1 MTTDMTTALLLAQAA
16 TAPPASGARLV
27 VAALVGIALLVVL
40 ITRYKMHP
48 FLALTIGSLVVA
60 GIAGLPVA
68 AAITGY
74 LKGFGDTAA
83 GVGTLIALGAMFG
96 KLLADSGGGDQIAD
110 TIIGRSSTRTLPWA
124 MAAVGALIGLPMFF
138 EIGLVLL
145 MPVIFLVARRSG
157 LSLIKVGIPALAGLS
172 VMHGLVPPHPG
183 PLVAIAALNANLG
196 ITLLFGVLI
205 AIPTVA
211 IAGPLFARYAARW
224 VDVPA
229 PHLFDDEPDRGPTA
243 GGNPDPGGP
252 SGSTG
257 AATALERRTIG
268 RPTFTMTLLTVLLPV
283 VLMMGKALAAIFI
296 ADKANPVR
304 STLDFL
310 GTPLIA
316 LLIAV
321 LVAMFTL
328 GRGSGMDTRAIAG
341 SLEQSLPPIAGILLI
356 VAAGG
361 GFKQTLI
368 DTKIADLI
376 ASFVTGGAATVLLA
390 GWFIAVLI
398 RLATGSATVA
408 TVTASGI
415 LAPLVT
421 TLDPTHTSL
430 LVLAIGAGSLFFS
443 HVNDAGFW
451 LVKEYFGLVGRPD
464 HQDLVDHG
472 DHHLGRRPGVRPAA
486 GSRGLTRPGRVAAR
500 RPVSDA
506 RRASPVH
513 ECGRSNSPRLTPS
526 TNASHSGAVNTS
538 TGPSGSRELRSGT
551 QSPQKRTS
559 TQALY
564 WLRLLLRHVAS
575 GCRRSGSRV
584 TGSSTSG
591 SRRRDR
597 ARGACTRGLHTA
609 RRTKA

>member
-1 MTTDMTTALLLAQAA
+1 MTATVLPVLLAQAS
-16 TAPPASGARLV
+16 TAPPASGTRLV
-27 VAALVGIALLVVL
+27 VAALIGIALIVVL
-40 ITRYKMHP
+40 ITRFKVHP

-60 GIAGLPVA
+60 AIAGLAVA
-68 AAITGY
+68 AAITSY

-124 MAAVGALIGLPMFF
+124 MALVGALIGLPMFF

-145 MPVIFLVARRSG
+145 MPIIFLVARRSG
-157 LSLIKVGIPALAGLS
+157 LSLVKVGIPALAGLS

-196 ITLLFGVLI
+196 ITLAFGVAI

-229 PHLFDDEPDRGPTA
+229 PHLFDDEPDRGHTA
-243 GGNPDPGGP
+243 GGSPDPDGP

-257 AATALERRTIG
+257 AATAVERRTVR
-268 RPTFTMTLLTVLLPV
+268 RPTFTTTLLTVLLPV
-283 VLMMGKALAAIFI
+283 VLMMGKALADIFI

-304 STLDFL
+304 SVLDFL

-321 LVAMFTL
+321 VVAMFTL
-328 GRGSGMDTRAIAG
+328 GRGAGMDTRGIAG

-376 ASFVTGGAATVLLA
+376 ASFVTGGAATVLLV
-390 GWFIAVLI
+390 GWFVAVLI

-421 TLDPTHTSL
+421 TLDPDPHLAPRPRHRRRLAVL
-430 LVLAIGAGSLFFS
+430 LPRERRRILAGQGVL
-443 HVNDAGFW
+443 
-451 LVKEYFGLVGRPD
+451 RPHGGPD
-464 HQDLVDHG
+464 DQDLVDHG
-472 DHHLGRRPGVRPAA
+472 DDHLGRRSRVRAPAGA
-486 GSRGLTRPGRVAAR
+486 GGLTGRGER
-500 RPVSDA
+500 
-506 RRASPVH
+506 
-513 ECGRSNSPRLTPS
+513 SPR
-526 TNASHSGAVNTS
+526 AV
-538 TGPSGSRELRSGT
+538 ELPPLHALDERVPLRRGEHED
-551 QSPQKRTS
+551 RTI
-559 TQALY
+559 
-564 WLRLLLRHVAS
+564 
-575 GCRRSGSRV
+575 RV
-584 TGSSTSG
+584 TGVAQRDVVAHEAHLDAVVVLASTALSPSGVGSAGWGFAIHRVSDLRLATSVSHTVDCLLLSERSLGRANERVCPSSG
-591 SRRRDR
+591 
-597 ARGACTRGLHTA
+597 
-609 RRTKA
+609 

>member
-1 MTTDMTTALLLAQAA
+1 MTTDLTTTLLIAQAA
-16 TAPPASGARLV
+16 TAPPASGARLI

-40 ITRYKMHP
+40 ITRFKVHP

-68 AAITGY
+68 AAITAY

-110 TIIGRSSTRTLPWA
+110 TIIGRSTTRTLPWA

-328 GRGSGMDTRAIAG
+328 GRGSGMDTRAIAR
-341 SLEQSLPPIAGILLI
+341 SLEQSLPPVAGILLI

-376 ASFVTGGAATVLLA
+376 ASFVTGGAATVLLV
-390 GWFIAVLI
+390 GWFVAVLI

-421 TLDPTHTSL
+421 TLDPAHTSL

-451 LVKEYFGLVGRPD
+451 LVKEYFGLTVG
-464 HQDLVDHG
+464 QTIKTWSIMETVISVVGLVF
-472 DHHLGRRPGVRPAA
+472 V
-486 GSRGLTRPGRVAAR
+486 
-500 RPVSDA
+500 
-506 RRASPVH
+506 
-513 ECGRSNSPRLTPS
+513 
-526 TNASHSGAVNTS
+526 
-538 TGPSGSRELRSGT
+538 
-551 QSPQKRTS
+551 
-559 TQALY
+559 
-564 WLRLLLRHVAS
+564 LLL
-575 GCRRSGSRV
+575 
-584 TGSSTSG
+584 
-591 SRRRDR
+591 
-597 ARGACTRGLHTA
+597 GLVV
-609 RRTKA
+609 